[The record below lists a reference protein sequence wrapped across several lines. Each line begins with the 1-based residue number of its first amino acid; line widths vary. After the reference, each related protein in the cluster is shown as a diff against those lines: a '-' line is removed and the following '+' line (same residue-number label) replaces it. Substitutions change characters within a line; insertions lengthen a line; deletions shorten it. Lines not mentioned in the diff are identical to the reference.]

1 MTDDVS
7 INTLI
12 DQLLA
17 CTEDKGHWA
26 EFFLLCCGQC
36 VPPDRTHFTTGTL
49 VYGCNDDDVDKSSKG
64 FLLIDF
70 VCFVEFLFLFMLT
83 FACQSRLVLPCWT
96 LNNRNA
102 QL

>member
-26 EFFLLCCGQC
+26 EFFFVVQRPMCAT
-36 VPPDRTHFTTGTL
+36 RSETHFTTGTL
-49 VYGCNDDDVDKSSKG
+49 VYGCDDDDVDVDKSS
-64 FLLIDF
+64 I
-70 VCFVEFLFLFMLT
+70 
-83 FACQSRLVLPCWT
+83 ARLQKVFY
-96 LNNRNA
+96 
-102 QL
+102 